1 MLIGYIP
8 LNTDSEDEPL
18 WERKLLQC
26 FTCKLSI
33 YTWQHSIRTF
43 IRIMY
48 LSVDALFHS
57 LRFLQRRSRL
67 HWNFLVLKMDSS
79 VWKFNGLMTGL
90 SIENMSHITMDM
102 FRCAYSQSSFVT
114 YHCIL
119 TRVTHMCHLWSR
131 NSLPIR
137 STRVRIQF
145 LVLFIS
151 FNYVY
156 SNRSKV

>member
-43 IRIMY
+43 VRIMY

-57 LRFLQRRSRL
+57 LRFLQRRSLL

-79 VWKFNGLMTGL
+79 VWKLNGLITGL
-90 SIENMSHITMDM
+90 IDRE
-102 FRCAYSQSSFVT
+102 YVT
-114 YHCIL
+114 NNHGYVPLRIL
-119 TRVTHMCHLWSR
+119 TILFRDLSLYFNKSYTHV
-131 NSLPIR
+131 SLVEQKQLTNPEYPSSYPVFSVIHFIQL
-137 STRVRIQF
+137 RIQ
-145 LVLFIS
+145 
-151 FNYVY
+151 
-156 SNRSKV
+156 